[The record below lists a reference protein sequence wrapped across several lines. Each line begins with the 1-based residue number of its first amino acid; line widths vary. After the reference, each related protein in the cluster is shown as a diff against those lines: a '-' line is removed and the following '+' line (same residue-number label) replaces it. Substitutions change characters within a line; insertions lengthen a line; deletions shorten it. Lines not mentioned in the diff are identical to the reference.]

1 MNLKDAIIGLIIAM
15 VIAGIYGNR
24 EKYIMAM
31 GVADVKSSAI
41 GTKRE
46 ESGIPELEIRDDK
59 RVWRT
64 AEKITTG
71 HGSRNID
78 FPGHG
83 NN

>member
-1 MNLKDAIIGLIIAM
+1 MDLKEAIIGLGIALL
-15 VIAGIYGNR
+15 IAGIYGSR

-31 GVADVKSSAI
+31 GVADVKASAL

-46 ESGIPELEIRDDK
+46 ESGIPELDIREDK
-59 RVWRT
+59 RIWRMV
-64 AEKITTG
+64 EKITTG
-71 HGSRNID
+71 HGSRNFD